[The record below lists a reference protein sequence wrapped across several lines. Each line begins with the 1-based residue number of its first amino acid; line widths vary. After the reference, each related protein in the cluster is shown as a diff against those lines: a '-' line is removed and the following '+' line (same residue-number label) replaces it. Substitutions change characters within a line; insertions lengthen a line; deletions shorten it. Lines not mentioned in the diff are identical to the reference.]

1 MEPPEKKPRDVD
13 AQLHADSR
21 QLLAEM
27 EGLIGRARVLLL
39 EKGEVRSSGTLG
51 DVLYA
56 DRSKPRVPENDWV
69 ALVDAIAAGEP
80 AALHGLYE
88 RAHAPVFTLI
98 SRLTGDGDSAARLTL
113 EVFQDAWRQASR
125 FDRRNDTVLGW
136 IMNLAR
142 ARALDGRTG
151 EPIVAIDASRSSR

>member
-1 MEPPEKKPRDVD
+1 MEPPEKKPRTVD

-80 AALHGLYE
+80 IVPPSPMP
-88 RAHAPVFTLI
+88 RKPPSVV
-98 SRLTGDGDSAARLTL
+98 GDS
-113 EVFQDAWRQASR
+113 DSR
-125 FDRRNDTVLGW
+125 WTTCIGG
-136 IMNLAR
+136 ISHA
-142 ARALDGRTG
+142 DGTR
-151 EPIVAIDASRSSR
+151 